1 MRNETVPY
9 YSLDKK
15 LNTVQQTTMLKYIY
29 NIIHV
34 CIATVY
40 TVHVICEL
48 CLHVLQQY

>member
-9 YSLDKK
+9 YKK
-15 LNTVQQTTMLKYIY
+15 LNTVQQTAMLKYIY
-29 NIIHV
+29 NII